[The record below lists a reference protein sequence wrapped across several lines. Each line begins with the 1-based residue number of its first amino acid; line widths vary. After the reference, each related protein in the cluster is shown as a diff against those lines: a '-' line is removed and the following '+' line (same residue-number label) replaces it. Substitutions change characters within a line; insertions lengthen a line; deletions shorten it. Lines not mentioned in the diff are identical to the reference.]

1 MATPIR
7 FAPVLSGK
15 DAEEF
20 YDKWQE
26 SLKKPSK
33 IKFNEKEYQK
43 VKNLIAK
50 HNL

>member
-20 YDKWQE
+20 YDRWQE
-26 SLKKPSK
+26 SLKKPSRA
-33 IKFNEKEYQK
+33 IFDEKEFQK
-43 VKNLIAK
+43 VKNLVAK
-50 HNL
+50 YEL